1 MDVTIYRL
9 AKNIGK
15 TLHNIAQTPKQLA
28 NKIDNTLEYFSDK
41 QIDKHFNKADH
52 NALKDPKYAQIEAK
66 RHQPNSTYIT
76 FLSQDLTIKDWEYQQ
91 QIREK
96 LTPTPKLMPLYRY
109 LNNHPIKTL
118 TNKIKHAHQRLTRS
132 WDDTATWS
140 LDHHLT
146 LTLGNQL
153 KHLAETTHGW
163 PQSETYPQF
172 EDWQKAL
179 HKNGNYLITYANKDD
194 IIFTETSYNQ
204 QAEEKIIKN
213 AQKALR
219 WVATNLPAL
228 WD

>member
-1 MDVTIYRL
+1 MDVTLHRL

-15 TLHNIAQTPKQLA
+15 TLYNITQTPKQLA
-28 NKIDNTLEYFSDK
+28 NTIDNTLEKLSDK
-41 QIDKHFNKADH
+41 QIDKHINKADQ

-66 RHQPNSTYIT
+66 RHKPNSTHIT
-76 FLSQDLTIKDWEYQQ
+76 FLSQDLTIEDWEYQR

-118 TNKIKHAHQRLTRS
+118 TNTIKHAHQRLTRS

-140 LDHHLT
+140 LDYHLT

-163 PQSETYPQF
+163 PQSQKYPQF

-179 HKNGNYLITYANKDD
+179 HQNGDYLLTYANKDN
-194 IIFTETSYNQ
+194 IIYT
-204 QAEEKIIKN
+204 EEKYDTQLEEQIIKN
-213 AQKALR
+213 AQKAIR